1 MMIKTDTGII
11 TIAVEHHLAGL
22 TMGFS
27 CHFQRF
33 HESASKPAS
42 QQASKPASQQA
53 SKPASHLVASPGNAS
68 CSGRTVADAM

>member
-1 MMIKTDTGII
+1 MIKTDTGII

-42 QQASKPASQQA
+42 
-53 SKPASHLVASPGNAS
+53 HLVASPGNAS

>member
-42 QQASKPASQQA
+42 QQASKPASQH
-53 SKPASHLVASPGNAS
+53 PIW
-68 CSGRTVADAM
+68 